1 MADVPTSVRAAAGL
15 ALLVQVALSGV
26 QPAPSARAEALPR
39 MPSPSVLRAASLGD
53 PIPLAQL
60 LTLYLQAFDNQPG
73 ISIPFQRLDYARVE
87 EWLNGI
93 LALDPEGQYPLLM
106 AAQVYAQVP
115 DPQRQR
121 RMLEL
126 AYRQFQADPNRRW
139 PWLAHAAI
147 MAKHRLADPQLA
159 LRYARAIREQAT
171 GPQVPSWARQM
182 EIFLHEDVGE
192 YEAAKALLGG
202 LLHSGTISDPH
213 ELRFLAERL
222 EQMESAEKSS
232 AASKRRLPGA
242 AKPDTRPLRASRKKD
257 YIINELYE
265 PHGWPRARCRHA

>member
-1 MADVPTSVRAAAGL
+1 MADVPTSVRAAAVL
-15 ALLVQVALSGV
+15 TFLVQLALSGL
-26 QPAPSARAEALPR
+26 QPPPSAMAEALPQ
-39 MPSPSVLRAASLGD
+39 MPSASVLRAASLGD

-93 LALDPEGQYPLLM
+93 LALDARGQYPLLM
-106 AAQVYAQVP
+106 ASQVYAQVP

-126 AYRQFQADPNRRW
+126 TFRQFQADPNQRW

-171 GPQVPSWARQM
+171 GRQVPSWARQM
-182 EIFLHEDVGE
+182 EIFLYEDVGE
-192 YEAAKALLGG
+192 YQAAKALLGG
-202 LLHSGTISDPH
+202 LLHSGTITDPH
-213 ELRFLAERL
+213 ELHFLAERL

-232 AASKRRLPGA
+232 MATKGRLPDA
-242 AKPDTRPLRASRKKD
+242 ERPNTAPVVPPVGSS
-257 YIINELYE
+257 NNQ
-265 PHGWPRARCRHA
+265 